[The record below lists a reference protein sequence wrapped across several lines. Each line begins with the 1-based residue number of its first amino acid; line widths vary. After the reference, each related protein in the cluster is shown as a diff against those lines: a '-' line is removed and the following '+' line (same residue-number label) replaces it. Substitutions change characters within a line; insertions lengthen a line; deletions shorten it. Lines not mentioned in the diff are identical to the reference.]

1 MFEAL
6 LPFFPAVLAIVI
18 LGILASGYVKAPPD
32 TAYIISGLKKKTKIL
47 IGRAGIKIPFLE
59 RLDKL
64 NLKLIPLDIITKDP
78 VPTQDCINIF
88 VDAAVNVKIKAEDK
102 SIDLAAQNFLN
113 KTSEEIGA
121 IVSEVLEGNVREIIC
136 TMKLRE
142 LIGDRKTFVSKV
154 SENVIPDLEKMGIE
168 LVSFNVQ
175 NFRDENDVINNLGI
189 DNISQIKKDA
199 AIAKANANKEV
210 AIAQSAADR
219 EANDARVN
227 AETEIATRNNEL
239 EIKKAELKQISDSK
253 KAQADAAY
261 EIQQQEQ
268 QKTIQTATVN
278 AQIARTEREAELKS
292 KEVAVMQQT
301 LEAEIN
307 KKADADRYS
316 VEQKAAAELARRQK
330 EAEAKKYEQEKEA
343 EAKMAQ
349 AEAEKYAM
357 LQEAEG
363 IKAKGEAEAAAIQAK
378 GLAEAEAMEKKA
390 EAYQKYNKVAMA
402 EMMIKVLPEIAGKI
416 AEPLSQIDKITII
429 GGNGGAGDGISSVA
443 GNVPIVMA
451 KLFESMKEATGV
463 DLSEIMKADT
473 YDAKVTKNLNITGI
487 PEHASASDAA
497 KAVIAVEAANET
509 KEETAESGKTLD
521 EKQQ

>member
-1 MFEAL
+1 MIGVL
-6 LPFFPAVLAIVI
+6 LESLPVI
-18 LGILASGYVKAPPD
+18 ILVVVIIAILASGYVKAPPD
-32 TAYIISGLKKKTKIL
+32 TAYIISGLKKKKKIL

-64 NLKLIPLDIITKDP
+64 NLKLIPLDIQTKDP
-78 VPTQDCINIF
+78 VPTQDCINIY
-88 VDAAVNVKIKAEDK
+88 VDAAVNVKIKAVDE

-113 KTSEEIGA
+113 KTAEQIGS

-142 LIGDRKTFVSKV
+142 LIGDRKTFVTKV

-175 NFRDENDVINNLGI
+175 NFRDESDVINNLGI

-210 AIAQSAADR
+210 AMAQSSADR
-219 EANDARVN
+219 EANDARVK

-239 EIKKAELKQISDSK
+239 EIRKAELKQISDAKRAS
-253 KAQADAAY
+253 ADAAY
-261 EIQQQEQ
+261 EIQKQEQ
-268 QKTIQTATVN
+268 EKTIQAATVN
-278 AQIARTEREAELKS
+278 AQIARAEREAELKN

-307 KKADADRYS
+307 KKADADRYAI
-316 VEQKAAAELARRQK
+316 EQKAAAELSRRQR

-343 EAKMAQ
+343 EAKKAQ
-349 AEAEKYAM
+349 AEAEKFAM

-363 IKAKGEAEAAAIQAK
+363 IKAKGEAEAAAVQAK

-390 EAYQKYNKVAMA
+390 QAYQKYNKAAMA
-402 EMMIKVLPEIAGKI
+402 EMMIQVLPEIAGKI

-429 GGNGGAGDGISSVA
+429 GGGNGDEGSGIGAVA
-443 GNVPIVMA
+443 GNVPVVMA
-451 KLFESMKEATGV
+451 KLFESMKETTGI
-463 DLSEIMKADT
+463 DLSEIMRAET
-473 YDAKVTKNLNITGI
+473 YDAKVTQNLNITGL
-487 PEHASASDAA
+487 PGGTKEKNGS
-497 KAVIAVEAANET
+497 EAAET
-509 KEETAESGKTLD
+509 TIM
-521 EKQQ
+521 

>member
-1 MFEAL
+1 MLEML
-6 LPFFPAVLAIVI
+6 LGMVPVIILAIVV

-32 TAYIISGLKKKTKIL
+32 TAYVISGLKRKKKIL

-64 NLKLIPLDIITKDP
+64 NLKLIPLDIVTKDP
-78 VPTQDCINIF
+78 VPTQDCINIY
-88 VDAAVNVKIKAEDK
+88 VDAAVNVKIKAEDDA
-102 SIDLAAQNFLN
+102 IDLAAQNFLN
-113 KTSEEIGA
+113 KGAEEIGS

-142 LIGDRKTFVSKV
+142 LIGDRKTFVTKV

-199 AIAKANANKEV
+199 AIAKAVANKEV
-210 AIAQSAADR
+210 AIAQSSADR

-227 AETEIATRNNEL
+227 AESEIAIRNNEL
-239 EIKKAELKQISDSK
+239 EIKKAELQQVSDAK
-253 KAQADAAY
+253 RAQADAAY
-261 EIQQQEQ
+261 EIQKQEQ
-268 QKTIQTATVN
+268 QKTIQAATVN
-278 AQIARTEREAELKS
+278 ALIVKAEREAELKN

-307 KKADADRYS
+307 KKADAERYAI
-316 VEQKAAAELARRQK
+316 EQKAAADLARRQR
-330 EAEAKKYEQEKEA
+330 EAEAKKYEQEKDA
-343 EAKMAQ
+343 EAKKAL
-349 AEAEKYAM
+349 AEAEKYSM

-429 GGNGGAGDGISSVA
+429 GGGNGDSGNGISSVA
-443 GNVPIVMA
+443 GNVPVVLA
-451 KLFESMKEATGV
+451 KVFESMKEATGV
-463 DLSEIMKADT
+463 DLSEIMRAET

-487 PEHASASDAA
+487 PENMKAPDAA
-497 KAVIAVEAANET
+497 EAVLATEIGAEAET
-509 KEETAESGKTLD
+509 ET
-521 EKQQ
+521 EKR

>member
-1 MFEAL
+1 MLEL
-6 LPFFPAVLAIVI
+6 LLSIAPVIIFAIVI

-64 NLKLIPLDIITKDP
+64 NLKLIPLDIRTKDP

-88 VDAAVNVKIKAEDK
+88 VDAAVNVKIKAEDE

-113 KTSEEIGA
+113 KSSEEIGA

-210 AIAQSAADR
+210 AIAQSSADR

-227 AETEIATRNNEL
+227 AESEIAIRNNEL
-239 EIKKAELKQISDSK
+239 EIKKAELQQVSDAK
-253 KAQADAAY
+253 RAQADAAY
-261 EIQQQEQ
+261 EIQKQEQ
-268 QKTIQTATVN
+268 QKTIQAATVN
-278 AQIARTEREAELKS
+278 AQIAKAEREAELKN

-307 KKADADRYS
+307 KKADAERYAI
-316 VEQKAAAELARRQK
+316 EQKAAADLARRQR

-343 EAKMAQ
+343 EAKKAQ
-349 AEAEKYAM
+349 AEAQKYSM

-378 GLAEAEAMEKKA
+378 GIAEAEAMEKKA
-390 EAYQKYNKVAMA
+390 EAYQKYNKIAMA

-429 GGNGGAGDGISSVA
+429 GGGNGDGGNGISSVA
-443 GNVPIVMA
+443 GNVPVVMA

-463 DLSEIMKADT
+463 DLSEIMRAET

-487 PEHASASDAA
+487 TDNVKTTDAA
-497 KAVIAVEAANET
+497 NAILATEVEAEARTE
-509 KEETAESGKTLD
+509 KEQTDESI
-521 EKQQ
+521 

>member
-1 MFEAL
+1 MIKAL
-6 LPFFPAVLAIVI
+6 FSIFPMLMLAIVV
-18 LGILASGYVKAPPD
+18 LGILATGYVKAPPD
-32 TAYIISGLKKKTKIL
+32 TAYIISGLMKKKRIL

-59 RLDKL
+59 RMDKL
-64 NLKLIPLDIITKDP
+64 NLKLIPLDIVTKDP
-78 VPTQDCINIF
+78 VPTQDCINIY
-88 VDAAVNVKIKAEDK
+88 VDAAVNVKIKTDDEA
-102 SIDLAAQNFLN
+102 IDMAAQNFLN
-113 KTSEEIGA
+113 QNSEQIGS

-142 LIGDRKTFVSKV
+142 LIGDRKTFVNKV

-210 AIAQSAADR
+210 AIAQSVADR
-219 EANDARVN
+219 EANDARVH
-227 AETEIATRNNEL
+227 AESEISIKNNEL
-239 EIKKAELKQISDSK
+239 EIKKAELKQISDAK
-253 KAQADAAY
+253 RAQADAAY
-261 EIQQQEQ
+261 EIQKQEQ
-268 QKTIQTATVN
+268 EKTIQTATVN
-278 AQIARTEREAELKS
+278 AQIARAEREAELKN

-307 KKADADRYS
+307 KKADAERYA
-316 VEQKAAAELARRQK
+316 VEQKAAADLARRQR

-343 EAKMAQ
+343 EAKKAQ
-349 AEAEKYAM
+349 AEAEKYSM

-363 IKAKGEAEAAAIQAK
+363 IKAKGEAEAIAIQAK

-402 EMMIKVLPEIAGKI
+402 EMMIKVLPEVAGKI
-416 AEPLSQIDKITII
+416 AEPLAQIDKITII
-429 GGNGGAGDGISSVA
+429 GGGNGDGSNGISSVA
-443 GNVPIVMA
+443 GNVPVVMV

-463 DLSEIMKADT
+463 DLSEIMRAET

-487 PEHASASDAA
+487 PENVKTTDVTEAILASEMGAEAS
-497 KAVIAVEAANET
+497 
-509 KEETAESGKTLD
+509 KEKE
-521 EKQQ
+521 

>member
-1 MFEAL
+1 MLKL
-6 LPFFPAVLAIVI
+6 LLDTAPVIIIAVVI

-32 TAYIISGLKKKTKIL
+32 TAYIISGLKRRKKIL
-47 IGRAGIKIPFLE
+47 IGRAGIKIPFFE

-64 NLKLIPLDIITKDP
+64 NLKLIPLDIVTKDP
-78 VPTQDCINIF
+78 VPTQDCINIY
-88 VDAAVNVKIKAEDK
+88 VDAAVNVKIKAEDDA
-102 SIDLAAQNFLN
+102 IDLAAQNFLN
-113 KTSEEIGA
+113 KSAEEIGS

-142 LIGDRKTFVSKV
+142 LIGDRKTFVTKV

-210 AIAQSAADR
+210 AIAQSSADR
-219 EANDARVN
+219 EANDARVS
-227 AETEIATRNNEL
+227 AEAEIAIKNNEL
-239 EIKKAELKQISDSK
+239 EIKKAELKQASDAK
-253 KAQADAAY
+253 RAQADAAY
-261 EIQQQEQ
+261 EIQKQEQ

-278 AQIARTEREAELKS
+278 AQIAKAERDAELKN

-307 KKADADRYS
+307 KKADAERYA
-316 VEQKAAAELARRQK
+316 VEQKAAADLSRRQR
-330 EAEAKKYEQEKEA
+330 EAEAKKYEQEKDA
-343 EAKMAQ
+343 EAKKAQ
-349 AEAEKYAM
+349 AEAQKYAM

-363 IKAKGEAEAAAIQAK
+363 IKARGEAEAAAIQAK

-429 GGNGGAGDGISSVA
+429 GGGNGDSGNGISSVA
-443 GNVPIVMA
+443 GNVPVVMA

-463 DLSEIMKADT
+463 DLSEIMRAET
-473 YDAKVTKNLNITGI
+473 YDAKVTKNLNITGL
-487 PEHASASDAA
+487 PENMKTADAA
-497 KAVIAVEAANET
+497 GAVLATEIGAEAGT
-509 KEETAESGKTLD
+509 
-521 EKQQ
+521 EKNQNDDLI

>member
-1 MFEAL
+1 MVGIL
-6 LPFFPAVLAIVI
+6 LQVLPFVVLIGL
-18 LGILASGYVKAPPD
+18 LGIIASGYVKAPPD
-32 TAYIISGLKKKTKIL
+32 TAYIISGLKKKIL

-64 NLKLIPLDIITKDP
+64 NLKLIPLDIKTKDP
-78 VPTQDCINIF
+78 VPTQDCINIY
-88 VDAAVNVKIKAEDK
+88 VDAAVNVKIKAEDEM
-102 SIDLAAQNFLN
+102 IDLAAQNFLN
-113 KTSEEIGA
+113 KSAEEIGA

-210 AIAQSAADR
+210 AIAQSSADR

-239 EIKKAELKQISDSK
+239 EIRKAELKQVSDSK

-278 AQIARTEREAELKS
+278 AQIAKTEREAELKS
-292 KEVAVMQQT
+292 KEVVVMQQT

-316 VEQKAAAELARRQK
+316 VEQKATADLARRQR

-343 EAKMAQ
+343 EAKKAQ
-349 AEAEKYAM
+349 AEAEKFSM

-363 IKAKGEAEAAAIQAK
+363 IKAKGEAEASAIQAK
-378 GLAEAEAMEKKA
+378 GFAEAEAMEKKA

-402 EMMIKVLPEIAGKI
+402 EMMIKVLPEVAGKI
-416 AEPLSQIDKITII
+416 AEPLARIDKITII
-429 GGNGGAGDGISSVA
+429 GGGSDSDSAVGSIA
-443 GNVPIVMA
+443 GNVPAVMA
-451 KLFESMKEATGV
+451 KLFESMKETTGV
-463 DLSEIMKADT
+463 DLSEIMRADT
-473 YDAKVTKNLNITGI
+473 YEAKVTRNLNIQGLPDGMTTNDL
-487 PEHASASDAA
+487 S
-497 KAVIAVEAANET
+497 KAVVASEIVNNT
-509 KEETAESGKTLD
+509 ID
-521 EKQQ
+521 ENQ

>member
-1 MFEAL
+1 MLNML
-6 LPFFPAVLAIVI
+6 LGIAPVVILAIVV

-64 NLKLIPLDIITKDP
+64 NLKLIPLDIVTKDP
-78 VPTQDCINIF
+78 VPTQDCINIY
-88 VDAAVNVKIKAEDK
+88 VDAAVNVKIKAEDE

-113 KTSEEIGA
+113 QSSEQIGA

-142 LIGDRKTFVSKV
+142 LIGDRKTFVNKV

-210 AIAQSAADR
+210 AIAQSEADR

-227 AETEIATRNNEL
+227 AESEIAIRNNEL
-239 EIKKAELKQISDSK
+239 EIKKAELQQLSDAK
-253 KAQADAAY
+253 RAQADAAY
-261 EIQQQEQ
+261 EIQKQEQ

-278 AQIARTEREAELKS
+278 AQIAKAEREAELRT

-307 KKADADRYS
+307 KKADAERYAI
-316 VEQKAAAELARRQK
+316 EQKAAADLARRQR

-343 EAKMAQ
+343 EAKKAQ

-363 IKAKGEAEAAAIQAK
+363 IKARGEAEATAIQAK
-378 GLAEAEAMEKKA
+378 GIAEAEAMEKKA
-390 EAYQKYNKVAMA
+390 EAYQKYNKIAMA
-402 EMMIKVLPEIAGKI
+402 EMMINVLPEIAGKI

-429 GGNGGAGDGISSVA
+429 GGGSGDNGNGISSVA
-443 GNVPIVMA
+443 GNVPVVMA

-463 DLSEIMKADT
+463 DLSEIMRAET

-487 PEHASASDAA
+487 PEGVKTPDAA
-497 KAVIAVEAANET
+497 ETILATEIAAEAGTEKKQT
-509 KEETAESGKTLD
+509 DESV
-521 EKQQ
+521 